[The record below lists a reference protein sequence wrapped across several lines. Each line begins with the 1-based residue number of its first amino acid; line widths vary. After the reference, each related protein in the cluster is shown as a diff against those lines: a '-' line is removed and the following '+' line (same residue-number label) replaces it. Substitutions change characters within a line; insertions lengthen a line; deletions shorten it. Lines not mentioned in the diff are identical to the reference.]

1 MSRGGGRGARAG
13 GGTMTSVRRESRERR
28 AVEGFKCASEDIG
41 ELSRGMC
48 LFAVTRGQWSMIDA
62 ALHCLDQVGRSKIS
76 VWTWA
81 IASYEVD
88 ILNRLRTDDRLSAGK
103 LIVDGSIRTIQKKYN
118 ANGVQDWKKTFGG
131 DSVRY
136 VVNHSKMI
144 RIHSESG
151 YRLLLRGS
159 MNLNF
164 NPRFEQFDLSEGGP
178 EFDLVE
184 SLEVDLPVLPDSC
197 SMSDTFAASKAGRA
211 FNDSTLALFGRVKVW
226 AK

>member
-1 MSRGGGRGARAG
+1 MPRGGGRGAQAG
-13 GGTMTSVRRESRERR
+13 GATMTSVRRESRERR

-103 LIVDGSIRTIQKKYN
+103 LIVDGSIRTIQKN
-118 ANGVQDWKKTFGG
+118 TMRTASRTGKKLLAG
-131 DSVRY
+131 
-136 VVNHSKMI
+136 I
-144 RIHSESG
+144 RSAT
-151 YRLLLRGS
+151 
-159 MNLNF
+159 
-164 NPRFEQFDLSEGGP
+164 LSIIP
-178 EFDLVE
+178 
-184 SLEVDLPVLPDSC
+184 
-197 SMSDTFAASKAGRA
+197 K
-211 FNDSTLALFGRVKVW
+211 
-226 AK
+226 